1 MVTDESVVLVKE
13 EEVAV
18 VAFSVDGMRR
28 LRSNRTPEVEDGEEG
43 VCLVV
48 DSNEDEDDGRKDE
61 LLLATAALLL
71 ISSSS
76 SSTLGAFL
84 LLRSSCSVL
93 K

>member
-48 DSNEDEDDGRKDE
+48 DSNEDEE
-61 LLLATAALLL
+61 LRH
-71 ISSSS
+71 
-76 SSTLGAFL
+76 
-84 LLRSSCSVL
+84 LLRLTINGLAAGMRSSG
-93 K
+93 

>member
-1 MVTDESVVLVKE
+1 MVTDESAVLVKE

-48 DSNEDEDDGRKDE
+48 DSSEDEDDGRKDDE

-76 SSTLGAFL
+76 STLGAFL
-84 LLRSSCSVL
+84 LCSSCSVL

>member
-1 MVTDESVVLVKE
+1 MVTDESAVLVKE

-28 LRSNRTPEVEDGEEG
+28 LRSNRTPEDGEEG

-48 DSNEDEDDGRKDE
+48 DSNEDDDDGRKDDE

-76 SSTLGAFL
+76 STLGAF